1 MSIPVPQ
8 PRHGF
13 SSFYSM
19 TVMLLWTWAKV
30 SSFLPKFHFLC
41 SIQLIQSLEDEFDG
55 ANRRNLRHFIQQDQK
70 NNATLQLGTTDD
82 NSIEGEDEVTMES
95 DPTYYYVSNEKHSLD
110 SSGDMDDKRKL
121 MRIPTCA
128 VFHKIARGKGVPHTF
143 IGECYYLFPSTAA
156 LTRTGFQGSF
166 GSGLHSL
173 VLWCVPCNSAC
184 MEWIV
189 RLTRLL
195 LTDILI
201 SLRVARSESAR

>member
-1 MSIPVPQ
+1 
-8 PRHGF
+8 
-13 SSFYSM
+13 M

-82 NSIEGEDEVTMES
+82 NSIEGEDEVAMES
-95 DPTYYYVSNEKHSLD
+95 DSTYYYVSNEKHSLD

-143 IGECYYLFPSTAA
+143 IGECLLSISFDWRIDQDRISGFIRQWPA
-156 LTRTGFQGSF
+156 LPRVVVCSMQLCLYGMDCQIDPVAFDRYSYQF
-166 GSGLHSL
+166 
-173 VLWCVPCNSAC
+173 AC
-184 MEWIV
+184 CP
-189 RLTRLL
+189 
-195 LTDILI
+195 
-201 SLRVARSESAR
+201 